1 MKLKYYI
8 QTGVV
13 ALAAATVGV
22 SCTDTWDD
30 HYSVNGTVPGATLW
44 ENMQLDESIRP
55 FVRVLDSCGYKDILN
70 ANQVFTVWAPEI
82 TDAEAQ
88 EWIDTYKREKSQGI
102 IDDDNSTLE
111 LHLFSNKVLFKYDNI
126 VFLSRLLSGTYPTTS
141 NIIPQ
146 VNIIR
151 EIININP
158 ENINVGNL
166 STRLVLK

>member
-70 ANQVFTVWAPEI
+70 ANQVLRFGLR
-82 TDAEAQ
+82 
-88 EWIDTYKREKSQGI
+88 KLRMRK
-102 IDDDNSTLE
+102 L
-111 LHLFSNKVLFKYDNI
+111 
-126 VFLSRLLSGTYPTTS
+126 RSGLTP
-141 NIIPQ
+141 
-146 VNIIR
+146 IR
-151 EIININP
+151 ERKAR
-158 ENINVGNL
+158 G
-166 STRLVLK
+166 

>member
-55 FVRVLDSCGYKDILN
+55 FVRVLED
-70 ANQVFTVWAPEI
+70 V
-82 TDAEAQ
+82 
-88 EWIDTYKREKSQGI
+88 YKRQRM
-102 IDDDNSTLE
+102 
-111 LHLFSNKVLFKYDNI
+111 
-126 VFLSRLLSGTYPTTS
+126 SRVILWD
-141 NIIPQ
+141 
-146 VNIIR
+146 V
-151 EIININP
+151 
-158 ENINVGNL
+158 
-166 STRLVLK
+166 STRC

>member
-82 TDAEAQ
+82 TASSYESHAPPAQYRRGGTFVTIKDNGAWNCLANISRVIFVMEAF
-88 EWIDTYKREKSQGI
+88 WIPKRPWREPDSQPGFWP
-102 IDDDNSTLE
+102 STSA
-111 LHLFSNKVLFKYDNI
+111 LF
-126 VFLSRLLSGTYPTTS
+126 
-141 NIIPQ
+141 
-146 VNIIR
+146 
-151 EIININP
+151 
-158 ENINVGNL
+158 
-166 STRLVLK
+166 

>member
-70 ANQVFTVWAPEI
+70 ANQVFTVWAPELRMR
-82 TDAEAQ
+82 
-88 EWIDTYKREKSQGI
+88 KLR
-102 IDDDNSTLE
+102 
-111 LHLFSNKVLFKYDNI
+111 
-126 VFLSRLLSGTYPTTS
+126 SGLTP
-141 NIIPQ
+141 
-146 VNIIR
+146 IR
-151 EIININP
+151 ERKAR
-158 ENINVGNL
+158 G
-166 STRLVLK
+166 